1 MTDPVSNAV
10 PRVEVDFDKCASN
23 GLCEALAPAVFYL
36 DDDDFLQFHKQELD
50 DADLEPV
57 RRAVASCPTA
67 AISLLGG

>member
-1 MTDPVSNAV
+1 MSQPPKV
-10 PRVEVDFDKCASN
+10 PHVEVDFRKCESN

-36 DDDDFLQFHKQELD
+36 DDDDYLQFHKTELD

-67 AISLLGG
+67 AITLHEG